1 MENSNLREI
10 AKEFLKAN
18 NILLYP
24 HVGIDGDALGSSI
37 AITIALRKLGKKCY
51 ILYDEEMPKNL
62 EFMLNSDIPFVTDNM
77 DIISDSELDI
87 SCAIDNGAYQRFE
100 HFKDKFNKAKLTV
113 CLDHHSTSE
122 GISQL
127 NYIRPDRSACGEII
141 FDFLKELN
149 ELSEKKVLPDI
160 DIANAIFTAITTDT
174 GNFQFSNTT
183 KEAHL
188 IIASMMDWGFK
199 ENPISNEIYENQSIS
214 KIKAENLA
222 ISRMEILA
230 NGKVAV
236 SYISKEE
243 LDDLGVK
250 AGETDP
256 IVKTLRSISG
266 VEYAAFLKEKEI
278 GEVRVSYRAKTDGC
292 DISGIAKSHNGGG
305 HKKAAGATLNMPLKD
320 AYEIT
325 KKDLIDLANEG
336 RNN

>member
-1 MENSNLREI
+1 
-10 AKEFLKAN
+10 
-18 NILLYP
+18 
-24 HVGIDGDALGSSI
+24 
-37 AITIALRKLGKKCY
+37 
-51 ILYDEEMPKNL
+51 
-62 EFMLNSDIPFVTDNM
+62 
-77 DIISDSELDI
+77 
-87 SCAIDNGAYQRFE
+87 
-100 HFKDKFNKAKLTV
+100 
-113 CLDHHSTSE
+113 
-122 GISQL
+122 
-127 NYIRPDRSACGEII
+127 
-141 FDFLKELN
+141 
-149 ELSEKKVLPDI
+149 
-160 DIANAIFTAITTDT
+160 
-174 GNFQFSNTT
+174 
-183 KEAHL
+183 
-188 IIASMMDWGFK
+188 MMDWGFK

>member
-1 MENSNLREI
+1 MENSNLKEI
-10 AKEFLKAN
+10 AKEFLKAKN
-18 NILLYP
+18 VLLYP

-37 AITIALRKLGKKCY
+37 AVTIALRKLGKNCF
-51 ILYDEEMPKNL
+51 ILYDEEMPNNL
-62 EFMLNSDIPFVTDNM
+62 EFMLKSDVPYITDNM
-77 DIISDSELDI
+77 DIISDENLDI

-100 HFKDKFNKAKLTV
+100 HFKEKFNKAKLTV

-122 GISQL
+122 GIAKL

-141 FDFLKELN
+141 FSFLKELD
-149 ELSEKKVLPDI
+149 ELSGNKILPDI
-160 DIANAIFTAITTDT
+160 EIANAIFAAITTDT

-188 IIASMMDWGFK
+188 IIAEMMDWGFK
-199 ENPISNEIYENQSIS
+199 ENPISNEIYENQTLS

-230 NGKVAV
+230 NGKVAL

-243 LDDLGVK
+243 LDELGVK

-266 VEYAAFLKEKEI
+266 VEYAAFLKEKEV
-278 GEVRVSYRAKTDGC
+278 GEVRVSYRAKTDGN

-305 HKKAAGATLNMPLKD
+305 HKKAAGATLNTSLKE
-320 AYEIT
+320 AYDIT
-325 KKDLIDLANEG
+325 KRDLVDLANEG